1 MKSYLD
7 HPLLYLLRLLFFFFF
22 FVTSFRLSYARLFLL
37 LFPFRILPLF
47 LFLVPSPTL
56 CPFSRRY
63 EGSQERVRFLLFL
76 SSFPSLSSPTSL
88 SLFLSPSA
96 TLLFLLFV
104 RTIPAADRHCSLLD
118 LTTVLC
124 LCWKDWQITMYTKTK
139 GSSVPSDAQAREK
152 LALYVYEYL
161 LHVGAQKAAQ
171 TFLSEIRWE
180 KNITL
185 GEPPGFLHSWWCV
198 FWDLYCA
205 APERRDSCEHSSE
218 AKAFHDY
225 GFVNSGYGV
234 NGIAHNAG
242 PAPSPIGQMPPNDGM
257 PGGPM
262 PPAFF
267 PFMGPRYPA
276 GPRPGVRMPQM
287 GNDFNGPPGQPMMP
301 NSMDPTRQGPPGMN
315 PMNPRMNPPR
325 GMGPMGP
332 GSYGP
337 GMRGPPPNSSLGPG
351 GPGGPGMPPMSMA
364 GPAGRQQWQPNTS
377 TSVLIYANKQNVIYY
392 VQPMNYSSSSP
403 GNYGGPPGSSGPPGP
418 GTPIMPS
425 PQDSSNSGGE
435 NMYTMMKPV
444 PGGNMPGDFP
454 MSGGPEGGPMGPM
467 GPNTMGPVLNGD
479 GLDGMKNSPANG
491 GPGTPREDSGSGMG
505 DYNLGG
511 FGGPGE
517 NDQTESA
524 AILKIK
530 ESMQEEAKR
539 FEKDSDHPDYFIQ

>member
-1 MKSYLD
+1 M
-7 HPLLYLLRLLFFFFF
+7 
-22 FVTSFRLSYARLFLL
+22 YAK
-37 LFPFRILPLF
+37 
-47 LFLVPSPTL
+47 
-56 CPFSRRY
+56 
-63 EGSQERVRFLLFL
+63 G
-76 SSFPSLSSPTSL
+76 
-88 SLFLSPSA
+88 
-96 TLLFLLFV
+96 
-104 RTIPAADRHCSLLD
+104 
-118 LTTVLC
+118 
-124 LCWKDWQITMYTKTK
+124 K

-234 NGIAHNAG
+234 NGITHNAG

-267 PFMGPRYPA
+267 PVMVTIEILRRMFSEA
-276 GPRPGVRMPQM
+276 GEFVGW
-287 GNDFNGPPGQPMMP
+287 
-301 NSMDPTRQGPPGMN
+301 QGPPGMN

-325 GMGPMGP
+325 GPGMGPMGP

-377 TSVLIYANKQNVIYY
+377 T
-392 VQPMNYSSSSP
+392 PMNYSSSSP
-403 GNYGGPPGSSGPPGP
+403 GNYGGPPGSTGPPGP

-454 MSGGPEGGPMGPM
+454 MTGGPEGGPMGPM

>member
-1 MKSYLD
+1 RNVRRNGDALVFTLEALTD
-7 HPLLYLLRLLFFFFF
+7 HHGDHVREGKRVGGALGLSGEGKVRI
-22 FVTSFRLSYARLFLL
+22 VSFIENKRRAREREREEKNKNKDHAPAPPPSPSRRFFLL
-37 LFPFRILPLF
+37 
-47 LFLVPSPTL
+47 
-56 CPFSRRY
+56 
-63 EGSQERVRFLLFL
+63 
-76 SSFPSLSSPTSL
+76 
-88 SLFLSPSA
+88 
-96 TLLFLLFV
+96 
-104 RTIPAADRHCSLLD
+104 
-118 LTTVLC
+118 
-124 LCWKDWQITMYTKTK
+124 
-139 GSSVPSDAQAREK
+139 
-152 LALYVYEYL
+152 
-161 LHVGAQKAAQ
+161 
-171 TFLSEIRWE
+171 IRWE

-225 GFVNSGYGV
+225 GFVNSAYNV

-267 PFMGPRYPA
+267 PNNSTMRPSPPTHPSSQPSPQHPQPPPPPHSQMMSTQFMGPRYPA

-301 NSMDPTRQGPPGMN
+301 NSMDPTRQELEQTLTVP
-315 PMNPRMNPPR
+315 
-325 GMGPMGP
+325 
-332 GSYGP
+332 Y
-337 GMRGPPPNSSLGPG
+337 L
-351 GPGGPGMPPMSMA
+351 
-364 GPAGRQQWQPNTS
+364 T
-377 TSVLIYANKQNVIYY
+377 I
-392 VQPMNYSSSSP
+392 PMNYSSSSP
-403 GNYGGPPGSSGPPGP
+403 GNYGGPPGSTGPPGP

-435 NMYTMMKPV
+435 NMYTIMKP
-444 PGGNMPGDFP
+444 DFP

-511 FGGPGE
+511 FGAPGE
-517 NDQTESA
+517 NVIPRITLVKDAAHGKTWARLMGLPDRLRVTGLVLVDSQDQTESA

>member
-1 MKSYLD
+1 
-7 HPLLYLLRLLFFFFF
+7 
-22 FVTSFRLSYARLFLL
+22 
-37 LFPFRILPLF
+37 
-47 LFLVPSPTL
+47 
-56 CPFSRRY
+56 
-63 EGSQERVRFLLFL
+63 
-76 SSFPSLSSPTSL
+76 
-88 SLFLSPSA
+88 
-96 TLLFLLFV
+96 
-104 RTIPAADRHCSLLD
+104 
-118 LTTVLC
+118 
-124 LCWKDWQITMYTKTK
+124 
-139 GSSVPSDAQAREK
+139 
-152 LALYVYEYL
+152 
-161 LHVGAQKAAQ
+161 
-171 TFLSEIRWE
+171 
-180 KNITL
+180 
-185 GEPPGFLHSWWCV
+185 
-198 FWDLYCA
+198 
-205 APERRDSCEHSSE
+205 
-218 AKAFHDY
+218 
-225 GFVNSGYGV
+225 
-234 NGIAHNAG
+234 
-242 PAPSPIGQMPPNDGM
+242 MPPNDGM

-325 GMGPMGP
+325 GPGMGPMGP

-337 GMRGPPPNSSLGPG
+337 GMRGPPPNSTLGPG

-364 GPAGRQQWQPNTS
+364 APGGRQQWQPNTS
-377 TSVLIYANKQNVIYY
+377 T
-392 VQPMNYSSSSP
+392 PMNYSSSSP
-403 GNYGGPPGSSGPPGP
+403 GNYGGPPGSTGPPGP

-511 FGGPGE
+511 FGAPGE

>member
-1 MKSYLD
+1 IDKS
-7 HPLLYLLRLLFFFFF
+7 
-22 FVTSFRLSYARLFLL
+22 T
-37 LFPFRILPLF
+37 
-47 LFLVPSPTL
+47 
-56 CPFSRRY
+56 
-63 EGSQERVRFLLFL
+63 
-76 SSFPSLSSPTSL
+76 
-88 SLFLSPSA
+88 
-96 TLLFLLFV
+96 
-104 RTIPAADRHCSLLD
+104 
-118 LTTVLC
+118 
-124 LCWKDWQITMYTKTK
+124 TMYAKGK
-139 GSSVPSDAQAREK
+139 GSAVPSDSQAREK

-234 NGIAHNAG
+234 NGITHNAG
-242 PAPSPIGQMPPNDGM
+242 AAPSPLGQMPPNDGM

-262 PPAFF
+262 PPGFF

-325 GMGPMGP
+325 GPAMGPMGGP
-332 GSYGP
+332 GNYGP
-337 GMRGPPPNSSLGPG
+337 GMRGPPPNSNLGPG
-351 GPGGPGMPPMSMA
+351 VPGGPGMPPMSMA
-364 GPAGRQQWQPNTS
+364 GPGRPQWQPNTS
-377 TSVLIYANKQNVIYY
+377 T
-392 VQPMNYSSSSP
+392 PMNYSSSSP
-403 GNYGGPPGSSGPPGP
+403 GNYGGPPGSTGPPGP

-505 DYNLGG
+505 DYNLSG

-517 NDQTESA
+517 NNALCVSRRPSYQHHSTLLYSKT
-524 AILKIK
+524 I
-530 ESMQEEAKR
+530 
-539 FEKDSDHPDYFIQ
+539 

>member
-1 MKSYLD
+1 M
-7 HPLLYLLRLLFFFFF
+7 
-22 FVTSFRLSYARLFLL
+22 YAK
-37 LFPFRILPLF
+37 
-47 LFLVPSPTL
+47 
-56 CPFSRRY
+56 
-63 EGSQERVRFLLFL
+63 G
-76 SSFPSLSSPTSL
+76 
-88 SLFLSPSA
+88 
-96 TLLFLLFV
+96 
-104 RTIPAADRHCSLLD
+104 
-118 LTTVLC
+118 
-124 LCWKDWQITMYTKTK
+124 K
-139 GSSVPSDAQAREK
+139 GSTVPSDAQAREK

-205 APERRDSCEHSSE
+205 APERRDTCEHSSE

-225 GFVNSGYGV
+225 GFVSSGYNINGV
-234 NGIAHNAG
+234 AHNAG
-242 PAPSPIGQMPPNDGM
+242 PAPSPLGQIPPNEGM

-262 PPAFF
+262 GPGFFANSSMRPSPPTHPSNQPSPHPNQPPSGQMMSGQ
-267 PFMGPRYPA
+267 PFMGGPRYPP
-276 GPRPGVRMPQM
+276 GPRPGVRMQQGM

-301 NSMDPTRQGPPGMN
+301 NNMDPTRQGEAGDFVAWQGPPGMG

-325 GMGPMGP
+325 GPGMPPM

-337 GMRGPPPNSSLGPG
+337 GMRGPPP
-351 GPGGPGMPPMSMA
+351 GPGMPPGMGMQ
-364 GPAGRQQWQPNTS
+364 GGRPQWQPNTS
-377 TSVLIYANKQNVIYY
+377 T
-392 VQPMNYSSSSP
+392 PMSYSSSSP
-403 GNYGGPPGSSGPPGP
+403 GNYGGPPGSGGPPGP

-435 NMYTMMKPV
+435 NMYTIMKPV
-444 PGGNMPGDFP
+444 SGGNMGGVTIKSEFP
-454 MSGGPEGGPMGPM
+454 LGGGPDGSGSMGPM

-505 DYNLGG
+505 EYNLGG

-539 FEKDSDHPDYFIQ
+539 FEKDSDHPDYYMQ

>member
-1 MKSYLD
+1 M
-7 HPLLYLLRLLFFFFF
+7 
-22 FVTSFRLSYARLFLL
+22 YAK
-37 LFPFRILPLF
+37 
-47 LFLVPSPTL
+47 
-56 CPFSRRY
+56 
-63 EGSQERVRFLLFL
+63 G
-76 SSFPSLSSPTSL
+76 
-88 SLFLSPSA
+88 
-96 TLLFLLFV
+96 
-104 RTIPAADRHCSLLD
+104 
-118 LTTVLC
+118 
-124 LCWKDWQITMYTKTK
+124 K

-267 PFMGPRYPA
+267 PNNSTMRPSPPTHPSSQPSPQHPQPPPPPHSQMMSTQFMGPRYPA

-301 NSMDPTRQGPPGMN
+301 NSMDPTRQGEAGEFVGWQGPPGMN

-325 GMGPMGP
+325 GPGMGPMGP

-377 TSVLIYANKQNVIYY
+377 T
-392 VQPMNYSSSSP
+392 
-403 GNYGGPPGSSGPPGP
+403 
-418 GTPIMPS
+418 
-425 PQDSSNSGGE
+425 
-435 NMYTMMKPV
+435 
-444 PGGNMPGDFP
+444 DFP
-454 MSGGPEGGPMGPM
+454 MTGGPEGGPMGPM

-505 DYNLGG
+505 DYNLSG